1 MVWANENSEVGT
13 CLVPKSLNFQSFLW
27 TDQPKFTFSVGLLSS
42 GFSVCALRIQF
53 VMRLVQPGK
62 VKYWNQ
68 PRTACQKSQ
77 HVADVAVGEN
87 QTPSNWGDYMKL
99 HEVTNS

>member
-42 GFSVCALRIQF
+42 GLSLCALRIQF

-77 HVADVAVGEN
+77 HMAVGEN
-87 QTPSNWGDYMKL
+87 QTPSNWGDSL
-99 HEVTNS
+99 HFGDGR